1 MNNVNGSW
9 EASWLQTLDGR
20 NVQRQ
25 ALANLQHAMFVRTY
39 WQYFISVDVFL
50 DKVAIGRQSLL
61 TTVNVLMASAKL
73 GSLLT

>member
-25 ALANLQHAMFVRTY
+25 TLANLDHATFARTY
-39 WQYFISVDVFL
+39 WQYLISVDVFWITL
-50 DKVAIGRQSLL
+50 R
-61 TTVNVLMASAKL
+61 
-73 GSLLT
+73 